1 MEEEEKE
8 EKEEDKQ
15 GKNEIY
21 WFNKIIQFA
30 SLGLGLKLYDK
41 KLINMEICCSFCTKF
56 HEETL

>member
-1 MEEEEKE
+1 MEEE

-15 GKNEIY
+15 GENEIN

-41 KLINMEICCSFCTKF
+41 KLINGDFRDMLFFLYQVS
-56 HEETL
+56 